1 MFYCTS
7 NKNFQS
13 LFIDCVIFIE
23 CFHNNTG
30 FLFNLSDNLTLI
42 ILAYGKTL
50 LWHGL
55 KDTKW
60 ISAVL
65 NLQKIGVI

>member
-13 LFIDCVIFIE
+13 LFINCAIFIE
-23 CFHNNTG
+23 CFHNNTS

-42 ILAYGKTL
+42 ILAYGIIMT
-50 LWHGL
+50 
-55 KDTKW
+55 W
-60 ISAVL
+60 IR
-65 NLQKIGVI
+65 Q